1 MKLDPILEGLVDQA
15 SKDFDV
21 PRELV
26 MEVIL
31 EERLQR
37 YRRQGGEK
45 RFLVDKLTKLL
56 EGSEE

>member
-1 MKLDPILEGLVDQA
+1 MKLDPILEQLVDQA
-15 SKDFDV
+15 SKDFDI
-21 PRELV
+21 PRDLV
-26 MEVIL
+26 MEIIL

-56 EGSEE
+56 EGREE